1 MLGWF
6 SHYSYWSNLSILQ
19 KKMGY
24 HACFQAVILY
34 LSMYRYMYTHNTYI
48 QTGYENIGKKM
59 YHPQLKLF
67 FEIYVY

>member
-1 MLGWF
+1 
-6 SHYSYWSNLSILQ
+6 
-19 KKMGY
+19 MGY

-67 FEIYVY
+67 FEIDVY

>member
-1 MLGWF
+1 
-6 SHYSYWSNLSILQ
+6 
-19 KKMGY
+19 MGY

-34 LSMYRYMYTHNTYI
+34 LSMYRYTYTHNTYI
-48 QTGYENIGKKM
+48 QTGYENIGKKI